1 MNTYKKG
8 LQPNINTNTSPPIH
22 TLSELCQRIWNKIS
36 NLALF
41 GNLQFY
47 SPRDF
52 FKLAGG
58 LTWLLELPNVAFTA
72 DCPKGLSAPS
82 VY

>member
-1 MNTYKKG
+1 MSTQKKG
-8 LQPNINTNTSPPIH
+8 LQLNINSNTSLPHH
-22 TLSELCQRIWNKIS
+22 TVSELCQRVLNKIR
-36 NLALF
+36 NLVLF
-41 GNLQFY
+41 GHLQFH
-47 SPRDF
+47 SPRDL
-52 FKLAGG
+52 FKLTGG